1 MSYILEVQ
9 GDDDG
14 DLYITFPVELI
25 EVLGW
30 EEGDIIDWQ
39 LKSNGVV
46 LTKVN
51 DSSGYE
57 VVEE

>member
-14 DLYITFPVELI
+14 DLYITFPEELI

-39 LKSNGVV
+39 LKGNGVV